1 MATNNLKS
9 LLDEAKVHPGTFS
22 ASTHLSRHTV
32 LALYAGKRTAA
43 PKTQGSIV
51 KALSSL
57 LKKEIAVEDVF
68 PPKKQQKS
76 VRAQRAAQ
84 AAKA

>member
-1 MATNNLKS
+1 MATNNLKT

-22 ASTHLSRHTV
+22 TRTHLSRHTIE
-32 LALYAGKRTAA
+32 ALYAGKRTAA

-51 KALSSL
+51 KALNSL
-57 LKKEIAVEDVF
+57 LKKELSVEEVF

-76 VRAQRAAQ
+76 VRSQRAAQ
-84 AAKA
+84 AANA